1 MNMTI
6 LKKCLGFTAACSLL
20 TLGATAHAANS
31 TFDGSMYSVDYGVSS
46 GGTASFISLAHADAT
61 GSASAVEIANLSGW
75 QIDSAGSTLSL
86 TWNKAE
92 QFMNSGSPSFIGF
105 KISDTDNQLM
115 DISGA
120 SVTNTSYA
128 ANTYG
133 NLVEGFQPSQVTFDA
148 NNIYVNL
155 NTAMWHEVPMAS
167 MGDPY
172 RDKISLSVDLAPLAP
187 IPEPETYAMLLAG
200 LGLVSAMVRRRRAN
214 AGK

>member
-1 MNMTI
+1 MTI
-6 LKKCLGFTAACSLL
+6 LKKCLGLTAACSLL
-20 TLGATAHAANS
+20 TLGATAHAANN
-31 TFDGSMYSVDYGVSS
+31 TFDGSMFSVDYGVSNS
-46 GGTASFISLAHADAT
+46 GTSSIFPLSHADAT
-61 GSASAVEIANLSGW
+61 GSASAVEIANLAGW

-105 KISDTDNQLM
+105 KISDTGNQLT
-115 DISGA
+115 DITGV
-120 SVTNTSYA
+120 SVTNTTYVP
-128 ANTYG
+128 NTYG
-133 NLVEGFQPSQVTFDA
+133 NLVEGFQPSQVTFDG

-172 RDKISLSVDLAPLAP
+172 RDKISLSVNLAP

-200 LGLVSAMVRRRRAN
+200 LGLMTTIVRRRRTN
-214 AGK
+214 ADK